1 MPWRIEYDSELGIVR
16 CFYSGEVSA
25 EDFMAGTKET
35 IALGKQNK
43 SNMVLIDDCRLES
56 TVSTM
61 EIYEM
66 PRFYDDMDASRKSR
80 IALILPPSGQ
90 IREDVKFYETVCR
103 NYGWNIE
110 AFDTEQEAIDW
121 LMSKKDSTG

>member
-1 MPWRIEYDSELGIVR
+1 
-16 CFYSGEVSA
+16 
-25 EDFMAGTKET
+25 MAGTKET
-35 IALGKQNK
+35 IALGKKHKTNL
-43 SNMVLIDDCRLES
+43 VLIDNSKLES

-80 IALILPPSGQ
+80 IALILPSSGQ

-110 AFDTEQEAIDW
+110 AFDTEQEAMAW
-121 LMSKKDSTG
+121 LLSKKDTTA